1 MNPSTSVTTSIS
13 QNTTSYENQTYSGI
27 HMICD
32 IKEIQNMGILNDIS
46 SLKIILDIICKKYNF
61 HILQKIEHAFEPY
74 GSTIIYM
81 LSESHISIHT
91 FPEKNYMAF
100 DIYTC
105 RSYEDNSTYNWIY
118 NYLIEKLDAKLE
130 TPTIIRRSF

>member
-1 MNPSTSVTTSIS
+1 MNPSTSISTSIS
-13 QNTTSYENQTYSGI
+13 TNTSYENQTYSGI

-46 SLKIILDIICKKYNF
+46 SLKKILDIICKKYDF
-61 HILQKIEHAFEPY
+61 HILNKIEHAFEPY

-118 NYLIEKLDAKLE
+118 NYLIETLDAKLE
-130 TPTIIRRSF
+130 TPTIIQRSF

>member
-1 MNPSTSVTTSIS
+1 MSIVT
-13 QNTTSYENQTYSGI
+13 YETQTYSGI

-32 IKEIQNMGILNDIS
+32 IKEIQNIDILNDIEK
-46 SLKIILDIICKKYNF
+46 LKIILDNICNKYDF
-61 HILQKIEHAFEPY
+61 HILNKTEYQFQPQ

-105 RSYEDNSTYNWIY
+105 RRYTDDSTYTWIY
-118 NYLIEKLDAKLE
+118 HYLIETLHAKKE
-130 TPTIIRRSF
+130 EPTIIQRCF